1 MWELTKEEIK
11 RIRDNSPYAI
21 PLDAYA
27 NGWTQPAIRQAL
39 GHSVCGE
46 HDSVL
51 SVVKDK
57 VYPCIN
63 RLREML
69 DKATILLIQLTKQK
83 NNVTYPYTYE
93 EEKKVIDEIGD
104 TMGVGNATDFRPIFA
119 SGKWFHVLYT
129 VEYDMVDG
137 KERGMYVQWWFKNG
151 KILTRRCV
159 FRLGHEWLNEN
170 TTPKK
175 EWTEWAD
182 EGIKQ
187 IEQVRGELNDNLEQY
202 KKTLTSTLPKS
213 RWVKLETVL
222 DTNKKSF
229 TVKNMPEKCV
239 YRCRIYFYEDD
250 FVMDFQG
257 DGGTFI
263 QGGSVMMDFHK
274 DPGIYSFLAN
284 RMDRKTEGTNTI
296 STYSIEA
303 LKKTTTSLIG
313 TVAISISSI
322 KKIEIYIEGISD
334 EVTSAAIEKAKEDID
349 NIKSRL
355 GRIMAV
361 VFQQKRDGN
370 VIKYKTQAAMAQP
383 YFMYVKYQ
391 DFTFTKSFIDDEM
404 DISFSGYDCKTNRMY
419 YAHIVRDLQNANE
432 GFFMRATIEEFGYLD
447 MATMQKTV
455 MPDVSDVYVVI
466 GTHYI

>member
-1 MWELTKEEIK
+1 MSMWELTKEEIK

-63 RLREML
+63 RLRETF

-83 NNVTYPYTYE
+83 NDVTYPYTYE

-104 TMGVGNATDFRPIFA
+104 TMGIGDVDDFRPIFA

-129 VEYDMVDG
+129 VEYDMDG
-137 KERGMYVQWWFKNG
+137 DKERGMYVQWWFKNG

-202 KKTLTSTLPKS
+202 KKT
-213 RWVKLETVL
+213 
-222 DTNKKSF
+222 
-229 TVKNMPEKCV
+229 
-239 YRCRIYFYEDD
+239 
-250 FVMDFQG
+250 
-257 DGGTFI
+257 
-263 QGGSVMMDFHK
+263 
-274 DPGIYSFLAN
+274 
-284 RMDRKTEGTNTI
+284 
-296 STYSIEA
+296 
-303 LKKTTTSLIG
+303 
-313 TVAISISSI
+313 
-322 KKIEIYIEGISD
+322 
-334 EVTSAAIEKAKEDID
+334 
-349 NIKSRL
+349 
-355 GRIMAV
+355 
-361 VFQQKRDGN
+361 
-370 VIKYKTQAAMAQP
+370 
-383 YFMYVKYQ
+383 
-391 DFTFTKSFIDDEM
+391 
-404 DISFSGYDCKTNRMY
+404 
-419 YAHIVRDLQNANE
+419 
-432 GFFMRATIEEFGYLD
+432 
-447 MATMQKTV
+447 
-455 MPDVSDVYVVI
+455 
-466 GTHYI
+466 

>member
-83 NNVTYPYTYE
+83 NDVTYPYTYE

-104 TMGVGNATDFRPIFA
+104 TMGVGGITDFRPIFA

-129 VEYDMVDG
+129 VEYDMDG
-137 KERGMYVQWWFKNG
+137 DKERGMYVQWWFKNG

-187 IEQVRGELNDNLEQY
+187 FEQVQEELNDNLEQY
-202 KKTLTSTLPKS
+202 KKNLISTLPKS
-213 RWVKLETVL
+213 RWTKLETIL
-222 DTNKKSF
+222 SDDKRSF
-229 TVKNMPEKCV
+229 SVKNMPERCV
-239 YRCRIYFYEDD
+239 YRCRVDLGD
-250 FVMDFQG
+250 FVIDFQG
-257 DGGTFI
+257 SDVDFI
-263 QGGSVMMDFHK
+263 RGASMNELYNET
-274 DPGIYSFLAN
+274 GIFAFSAVKQAALS
-284 RMDRKTEGTNTI
+284 TNTVSVYAIASLRQEKLKTHI
-296 STYSIEA
+296 SKPIN
-303 LKKTTTSLIG
+303 LDHF
-313 TVAISISSI
+313 
-322 KKIEIYIEGISD
+322 KKIELYTEDITDEETSVAIEG
-334 EVTSAAIEKAKEDID
+334 AKKDID

-355 GRIMAV
+355 GRVMGCA
-361 VFQQKRDGN
+361 FQQKRDGK
-370 VIKYKTQAAMAQP
+370 VIKYKTQAAMVQP

-391 DFTFTKSFIDDEM
+391 DFTFTKFFIDDEM

-419 YAHIVRDLQNANE
+419 YIHTVRDLPNINE
-432 GFFMRATIEEFGYLD
+432 GFFMRATIEEFGYFD
-447 MATMQKTV
+447 MTTMQKT
-455 MPDVSDVYVVI
+455 PITDLSKVYVAI
-466 GTHYI
+466 GIHYI

>member
-63 RLREML
+63 QLREL
-69 DKATILLIQLTKQK
+69 FDKATILLIQLTKQK

-104 TMGVGNATDFRPIFA
+104 TMGIGDVNDFRPIFA

-129 VEYDMVDG
+129 VEYDMDG
-137 KERGMYVQWWFKNG
+137 DKERGMYVQRCFKNG

-175 EWTEWAD
+175 EWTKWAD

-187 IEQVRGELNDNLEQY
+187 IEQVREELNDNLEQY

-213 RWVKLETVL
+213 RWTKLETVL
-222 DTNKKSF
+222 AADKRSF
-229 TVKNMPEKCV
+229 TVKNMPDKCV
-239 YRCRIYFYEDD
+239 YRCKIYFNKDG
-250 FVMDFQG
+250 FVIDFQG
-257 DGGTFI
+257 NGGTFI
-263 QGGSVMMDFHK
+263 QGGSVMMDFYL
-274 DPGIYSFLAN
+274 DPAIYSFLAN
-284 RMDRKTEGTNTI
+284 RINLQTEGTNTI

-303 LKKTTTSLIG
+303 LKKTKSEPIG
-313 TVAISISSI
+313 TTIMHNSSI
-322 KKIEIYIEGISD
+322 KKIELYIEDITD
-334 EVTSAAIEKAKEDID
+334 EETSAAIEKAKKDID

-355 GRIMAV
+355 GRAMAV
-361 VFQQKRDGN
+361 VFKQERDGK
-370 VIKYKTQAAMAQP
+370 VIKYKTRAVMAQP
-383 YFMYVKYQ
+383 YFLYVKYQ
-391 DFTFTKSFIDDEM
+391 DFVFTRFFLDNDI
-404 DISFSGYDCKTNRMY
+404 DISFSGYDCKTSRMY
-419 YAHIVRDLQNANE
+419 YIHIVRGFANANE
-432 GFFMRATIEEFGYLD
+432 GFVMKVTIEEFGYLD
-447 MATMQKTV
+447 MTTMQKT
-455 MPDVSDVYVVI
+455 PITDLSKVYVAI